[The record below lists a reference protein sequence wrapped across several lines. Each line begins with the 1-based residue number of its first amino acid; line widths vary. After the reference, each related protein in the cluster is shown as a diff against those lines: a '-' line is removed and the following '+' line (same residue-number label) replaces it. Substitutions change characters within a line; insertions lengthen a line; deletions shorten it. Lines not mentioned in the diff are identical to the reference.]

1 MGGEILDACF
11 PSGPELLPTLA
22 DIAARLAQRGQQDV
36 HHKRKLRGQ
45 REGTVLDPCRLALD
59 FTLDSG
65 AGGGGGSAEG
75 STAAANGS
83 ASASTSRTDLRL
95 EASDLRLTLSPDVLD
110 LGTALASSAL
120 APLMQASGDSWEG
133 RSRMYLP
140 DFRIG
145 ST

>member
-1 MGGEILDACF
+1 MAGDSGGSLWRAECGGYPGSVHPIRIPYTAA
-11 PSGPELLPTLA
+11 LA

-65 AGGGGGSAEG
+65 ADGAGSSTEGSA
-75 STAAANGS
+75 AAADG
-83 ASASTSRTDLRL
+83 SASTSRTDLRL

-110 LGTALASSAL
+110 LGAALASSAL
-120 APLMQASGDSWEG
+120 APLMQASWDSREG
-133 RSRMYLP
+133 R
-140 DFRIG
+140 G
-145 ST
+145 